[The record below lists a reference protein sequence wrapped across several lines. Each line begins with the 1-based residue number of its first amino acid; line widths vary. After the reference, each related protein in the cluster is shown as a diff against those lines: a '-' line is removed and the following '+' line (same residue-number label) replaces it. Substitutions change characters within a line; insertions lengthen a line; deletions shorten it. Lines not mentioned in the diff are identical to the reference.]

1 MNLAGRPAPGA
12 ACDAGRACG
21 VVPWLNGGALVAGA
35 PPSLI
40 LARPHEYPAAAA
52 ARRHLAAQS
61 GAWRRL
67 DLGSQ
72 PSVHECLVACGAQ
85 PLYVLSLTLSPDKD
99 CVYAALVR
107 CGDGGPAE
115 ARAAVSRV
123 QLTTEAQSELGDL
136 TKATAQW
143 RKAAERQLMR
153 YADDAGPEGDFVGGA
168 TPGDEENAEPN
179 TDQNKDAL
187 DADMESFL
195 QRTQKWLAP
204 LFATR

>member
-1 MNLAGRPAPGA
+1 MSRQAGLARLLARCGGLWGCGADQGSDDGGFGLGACDDALGGGDLELAPSTAPGA

-72 PSVHECLVACGAQ
+72 PSVHECASRCGAQ
-85 PLYVLSLTLSPDKD
+85 PSTCCRSRFRPVWTKTASTRLWCSM
-99 CVYAALVR
+99 AMRRRRAR
-107 CGDGGPAE
+107 GGAGRRVVS
-115 ARAAVSRV
+115 RAA
-123 QLTTEAQSELGDL
+123 
-136 TKATAQW
+136 
-143 RKAAERQLMR
+143 
-153 YADDAGPEGDFVGGA
+153 DD
-168 TPGDEENAEPN
+168 
-179 TDQNKDAL
+179 
-187 DADMESFL
+187 
-195 QRTQKWLAP
+195 
-204 LFATR
+204 